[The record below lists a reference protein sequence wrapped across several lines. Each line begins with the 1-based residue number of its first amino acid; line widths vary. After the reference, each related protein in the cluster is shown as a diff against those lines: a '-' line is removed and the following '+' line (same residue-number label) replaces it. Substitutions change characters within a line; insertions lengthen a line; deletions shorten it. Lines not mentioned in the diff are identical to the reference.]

1 MKVGYARV
9 SNKDPAASI
18 QIDALKQAGCPHIFS
33 DKVDSTGKDSPGL
46 ETALKHMD
54 KGDTLVVYRLER
66 LGRSLANLLST
77 VNRLGKLGFGF
88 QSLQDSIDTTSG
100 GQFIYQIF
108 ATLSEFE
115 RAIIRERTKVGLEAA
130 RAMGRMGG
138 RPKGLSEK
146 AQNTAAI
153 AEKLYQEQDQTV
165 MEICKQLSISKP
177 TFYNYLRH
185 RGVTVGAPREKT
197 S

>member
-1 MKVGYARV
+1 MKVGYARA
-9 SNKDPAASI
+9 SNKDPEASI
-18 QIDALKQAGCPHIFS
+18 QIDALKQAGCQHIFT
-33 DKVDSTGKDSPGL
+33 DKIDSPGKDLPGL
-46 ETALKHMD
+46 ETALKHMEM
-54 KGDTLVVYRLER
+54 GDTLVVYRLER
-66 LGRSLANLLST
+66 LGT

-88 QSLQDSIDTTSG
+88 QSLRDSIDTTSG

-115 RAIIRERTKVGLEAA
+115 RDVIRERTKVGLAAA
-130 RAMGRMGG
+130 RARGRMGG
-138 RPKGLSEK
+138 CPKGLSKK
-146 AQNTAAI
+146 AQNTAVM
-153 AEKLYQEQDQTV
+153 AEKLYQEKELTV

-185 RGVTVGAPREKT
+185 QGVTIGAPREKT

>member
-1 MKVGYARV
+1 MKVGYARA
-9 SNKDPAASI
+9 SNKDPEASI
-18 QIDALKQAGCPHIFS
+18 QIDALKQAGCQHIFT
-33 DKVDSTGKDSPGL
+33 DKIDSPGKDLPGL
-46 ETALKHMD
+46 ETALKHMEM
-54 KGDTLVVYRLER
+54 GDTLVVYRLER
-66 LGRSLANLLST
+66 LGRSLANLVGT

-88 QSLQDSIDTTSG
+88 QSLRDSIDTTSG

-115 RAIIRERTKVGLEAA
+115 RDVIRERTKVGLAAA
-130 RAMGRMGG
+130 RARGRMGG
-138 RPKGLSEK
+138 CPKGLSKK
-146 AQNTAAI
+146 AQNTAVM
-153 AEKLYQEQDQTV
+153 AEKLYQEKELTV

-185 RGVTVGAPREKT
+185 QGVTIGAPREKT